1 MDNKQK
7 KILAKKNIIINKN
20 YLSNLPPSSR
30 QVILKNKIIKNNP
43 NNTKG
48 ITNMN
53 KKIKYNHK
61 NKFTSSNIN
70 DNFKE
75 KLIKKENNSLEELK
89 NKKLKLISQALKL
102 RDIH

>member
-1 MDNKQK
+1 M
-7 KILAKKNIIINKN
+7 
-20 YLSNLPPSSR
+20 
-30 QVILKNKIIKNNP
+30 ILKNKIIKNNP
-43 NNTKG
+43 NNNKG

-75 KLIKKENNSLEELK
+75 KLIKKE
-89 NKKLKLISQALKL
+89 KK
-102 RDIH
+102 